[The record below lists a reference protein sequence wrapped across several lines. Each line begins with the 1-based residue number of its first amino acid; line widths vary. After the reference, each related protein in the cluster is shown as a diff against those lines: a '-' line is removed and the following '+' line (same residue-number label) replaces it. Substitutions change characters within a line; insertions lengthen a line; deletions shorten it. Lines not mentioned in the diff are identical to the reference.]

1 MKDCGEYQREISL
14 LIDGAL
20 AEPQKTGLLRH
31 IGQCDEC
38 RRVYDAFNAISLS
51 LPEEAAPAGFA
62 EDVMSAIKGLNVTPM
77 PVPEKKRPFRWKR
90 AAALAACLAVVVAAA
105 AALPRLAPAGAAP
118 EAAEPAVFGM
128 MGEDARNGDAA
139 GTETEPAGA
148 EPADEP
154 AEAAPEGTLFDAEG
168 GTPSNALPEE
178 EGAAAGA
185 ESLATEPP
193 RLRECE
199 VTGAEVY
206 ESGELLNTLSGEDAP
221 ELAAL
226 LKYAGPYGG
235 EAPAG
240 GGYCVSLS
248 MEGAPELT
256 VEVYIVGGG
265 LACLCNGEAYT
276 AEGSA
281 GDFLDAVG
289 G

>member
-1 MKDCGEYQREISL
+1 M
-14 LIDGAL
+14 
-20 AEPQKTGLLRH
+20 
-31 IGQCDEC
+31 
-38 RRVYDAFNAISLS
+38 
-51 LPEEAAPAGFA
+51 
-62 EDVMSAIKGLNVTPM
+62 
-77 PVPEKKRPFRWKR
+77 
-90 AAALAACLAVVVAAA
+90 
-105 AALPRLAPAGAAP
+105 
-118 EAAEPAVFGM
+118 
-128 MGEDARNGDAA
+128 
-139 GTETEPAGA
+139 
-148 EPADEP
+148 
-154 AEAAPEGTLFDAEG
+154 
-168 GTPSNALPEE
+168 
-178 EGAAAGA
+178 
-185 ESLATEPP
+185 
-193 RLRECE
+193 
-199 VTGAEVY
+199 TGAEVY